1 LFIADDKNTHSIPRP
16 LKINYPHGQMQ
27 ITNSTKISMCEGVYL
42 LNKDSLIIEG
52 PPQSKGMVI
61 PSCAGIDSIAKG
73 SDNSMLIVNAGSALV
88 LNAGSRTY
96 VKNGGAIYVKQN
108 GSLVIKDGA
117 FLQIG
122 DSGTCVWF

>member
-1 LFIADDKNTHSIPRP
+1 
-16 LKINYPHGQMQ
+16 
-27 ITNSTKISMCEGVYL
+27 MCEGVYL